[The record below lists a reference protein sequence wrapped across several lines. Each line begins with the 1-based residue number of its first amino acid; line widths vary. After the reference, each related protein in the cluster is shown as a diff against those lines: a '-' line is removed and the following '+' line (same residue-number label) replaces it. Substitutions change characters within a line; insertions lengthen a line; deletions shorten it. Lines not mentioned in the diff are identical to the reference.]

1 MSSHNIL
8 VVGTGAIGAFFASRL
23 SLVSGVNVSVV
34 CRSNYDAVKKE
45 GIQVISPSLGD
56 ISFRPV
62 QSFSSLREAANSKQ
76 SWDYVLVTT
85 KVLPEMGDPGELLD
99 GIADAKSSIVLVQNG
114 LGIEQPYYQ
123 RFPRSPIISVTT
135 R

>member
-1 MSSHNIL
+1 M
-8 VVGTGAIGAFFASRL
+8 
-23 SLVSGVNVSVV
+23 
-34 CRSNYDAVKKE
+34 KKE

-56 ISFRPV
+56 VSFRPV
-62 QSFSSLREAANSKQ
+62 QAFSSLSEAASSNQ

-85 KVLPEMGDPGELLD
+85 KVLPEMGDPSELLE
-99 GIADAKSSIVLVQNG
+99 GIADEKSSIVLVQNG
-114 LGIEQPYYQ
+114 LGIEQPYHQ